1 MKSKLVFIVLFYFIL
16 NFQFNAQSNNNSI
29 ELIKPYK
36 IEINDDDSL
45 KLLKTQINGSIRKI
59 ELAKDEIYNQ
69 DSARYY
75 AYEEKM
81 YKKILLLIEKKE
93 IYESKQ

>member
-1 MKSKLVFIVLFYFIL
+1 M
-16 NFQFNAQSNNNSI
+16 

-59 ELAKDEIYNQ
+59 ELAKAEIYNL
-69 DSARYY
+69 DSARYNVY
-75 AYEEKM
+75 AEKM
-81 YKKILLLIEKKE
+81 YNKILLLIEKKE
-93 IYESKQ
+93 IYESK

>member
-1 MKSKLVFIVLFYFIL
+1 MKSKLIFIVLFYFIL
-16 NFQFNAQSNNNSI
+16 KFQFNAQSNNNSM

-59 ELAKDEIYNQ
+59 EIAKTEIYNQ
-69 DSARYY
+69 DSARYNAY
-75 AYEEKM
+75 AKKM
-81 YKKILLLIEKKE
+81 YNKILLLIEKKE
-93 IYESKQ
+93 IYESK

>member
-1 MKSKLVFIVLFYFIL
+1 MKSKLIFIVLFYFIL
-16 NFQFNAQSNNNSI
+16 KFQFNAQSNNNSM

-59 ELAKDEIYNQ
+59 ELAKAEIYNL
-69 DSARYY
+69 DSARYNVY
-75 AYEEKM
+75 AEKM
-81 YKKILLLIEKKE
+81 YNKILLLIEKKE
-93 IYESKQ
+93 IYESK